1 MKNNK
6 TKIYLASLLL
16 ILSSCNQDQVVEPTP
31 PKKGCTLSV
40 LKQFDGFGL
49 NTFVGN
55 LYKESQLS
63 YENKNLKEVINFTRG
78 TKDLIRRV
86 ATIDGL
92 VKSVSFYD
100 ANEILKIRYSLNY
113 AANSKRI
120 QSAEVR
126 YDNIS
131 PAVTESYL
139 FTYNQDNKVSELK
152 LYSNNLLMEK
162 IKYFYSIDQ
171 GKQVIKT
178 ETYEVS
184 TANPNHHYLSSKDE
198 YHYDD
203 KHTGEI
209 HPAFAINLYHQT
221 RLDLLLPES
230 KNNIMSY
237 YHYHNTAEVN
247 EVPVLKLSQSVSFD
261 RTITYNKEEYPI
273 KIVENRLNGYKLEY
287 ELTYSDCK

>member
-1 MKNNK
+1 MKNNR
-6 TKIYLASLLL
+6 TIIYMASLFLVF
-16 ILSSCNQDQVVEPTP
+16 SSCKQDQVLDPAP
-31 PKKGCTLSV
+31 PKKGCSLSI

-49 NTFVGN
+49 STLGGTF
-55 LYKESQLS
+55 YKESQLS

-78 TKDLIRRV
+78 TKDLTRRV
-86 ATIDGL
+86 AIIDGL

-100 ANEILKIRYSLNY
+100 ANEILKIRYSFNY

-120 QSAEVR
+120 ESAEVR

-131 PAVTESYL
+131 PAVTEAYL
-139 FTYNQDNKVSELK
+139 FTYNQENKVSELK

-184 TANPNHHYLSSKDE
+184 TANPNHHHLSVKDE
-198 YHYDD
+198 FHYDD
-203 KHTGEI
+203 KQTGEI
-209 HPAFAINLYHQT
+209 HPAFVINLYHQT
-221 RLDLLLPES
+221 RLDLLLPDS
-230 KNNIMSY
+230 RNNIEKY

-261 RTITYNKEEYPI
+261 RSITYNKEDYPI